1 MAGQKSGLF
10 AARSFRVR
18 PLAFGLQVCYTEMVK
33 DSQTKEDVQMRLS
46 DSIESFIK
54 TLMTQEEPEVELKRN
69 ELAEYFGC
77 APSQINYV
85 LATRFSPDHGYIIES
100 RRGGGGYIRI
110 VRVVQSGA
118 QRLMYL
124 TNERIGD
131 AISEAE
137 AVRLI
142 HQLCEQGL
150 VSAQEGEIMRAAVSA
165 QALSIPIPDTLKEAL
180 RARTLKTMLMTIA
193 RQNREGG
200 AFHG

>member
-1 MAGQKSGLF
+1 
-10 AARSFRVR
+10 
-18 PLAFGLQVCYTEMVK
+18 
-33 DSQTKEDVQMRLS
+33 MRLS

-131 AISEAE
+131 AITEPE

-142 HQLCEQGL
+142 IQLVEQGL
-150 VSAQEGEIMRAAVSA
+150 VSPAEGEIMRSAVSA
-165 QALSIPIPDTLKEAL
+165 QAMSVPIPDALKAAL

-200 AFHG
+200 GLRG